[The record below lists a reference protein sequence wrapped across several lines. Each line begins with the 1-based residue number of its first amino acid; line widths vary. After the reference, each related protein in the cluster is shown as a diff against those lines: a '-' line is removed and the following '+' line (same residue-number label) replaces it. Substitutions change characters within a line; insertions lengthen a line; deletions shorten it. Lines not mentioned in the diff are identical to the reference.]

1 MYCQRCGQE
10 LRDDARFCIG
20 CGAQTAVSGDYYAV
34 PDIQTGETENRQTA
48 SAGTAYAS
56 TSFKFS
62 MFGLIC
68 ICCCG
73 LELLAGIPAVLFG
86 IAALRNHEPEKLK
99 AYIGLILGILEVLF
113 FVFLMIAGADS
124 V

>member
-1 MYCQRCGQE
+1 MYCQKCGQE
-10 LRDDARFCIG
+10 LRDDARFCIR
-20 CGAQTAVSGDYYAV
+20 CGAQTAVFGDYCAASDV
-34 PDIQTGETENRQTA
+34 QLGETEDRQTA

-86 IAALRNHEPEKLK
+86 IAALRNHEPERLK
-99 AYIGLILGILEVLF
+99 AYIGLILGILEILF
-113 FVFLMIAGADS
+113 FVFLMIAGANS